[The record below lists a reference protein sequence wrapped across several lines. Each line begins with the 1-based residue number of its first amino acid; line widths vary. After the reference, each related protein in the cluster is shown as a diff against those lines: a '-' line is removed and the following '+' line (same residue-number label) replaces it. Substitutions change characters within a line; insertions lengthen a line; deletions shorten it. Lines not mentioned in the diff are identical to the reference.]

1 MKGDLIFLAVQ
12 VLGIVIFVFCFYRA
26 LLQAKKTIERDAR
39 IDNEEVPDGIY
50 ARKD

>member
-1 MKGDLIFLAVQ
+1 MRGDLLFLAVQ
-12 VLGIVIFVFCFYRA
+12 VLGIFIFVFCFYRA
-26 LLQAKKTIERDAR
+26 LLQAKNTIERDAK